1 MTGVG
6 GGSFAIVCVKA
17 SWAGPQQQLLC
28 QAYPQPG
35 GRREPARAVELSFFR
50 LPSRV
55 IMAVRTC
62 QAWVPSEC
70 RKRVPIIKGPC
81 SSQRPSVE
89 NKNRESFIVRHGW
102 GGKVVLGWC
111 LSSGS
116 LGGCVSRGRWI
127 DRDEWQSKRR
137 QT

>member
-6 GGSFAIVCVKA
+6 GGTFAIVCVKA

-35 GRREPARAVELSFFR
+35 GRREPARAVEMSFFR

-70 RKRVPIIKGPC
+70 RKRVPIIKKGLVL
-81 SSQRPSVE
+81 PSAQAWRTEIE
-89 NKNRESFIVRHGW
+89 NHS
-102 GGKVVLGWC
+102 
-111 LSSGS
+111 SSGTGGAARWY
-116 LGGCVSRGRWI
+116 LGGA
-127 DRDEWQSKRR
+127 
-137 QT
+137 